1 MCLSRWSRGNTL
13 HLCSPDASAAVHGT
27 AARLPVLCEMWV
39 WSAQSHVFRGALVEH
54 VTIKGSTYKSKT
66 R

>member
-1 MCLSRWSRGNTL
+1 MSEQMEQRQHAAFIPPRCLGGGAWDSGEVT
-13 HLCSPDASAAVHGT
+13 
-27 AARLPVLCEMWV
+27 RLVWMWV